1 MAFDLKKA
9 ALNVGEDS
17 VKQVVSKIL
26 MPFAQ
31 DYIAN
36 SPNKIDD
43 ILLPFL
49 GDLEKKLLEFAD
61 KIDGEE
67 G

>member
-9 ALNVGEDS
+9 GLNVAEDT
-17 VKQVVSKIL
+17 VKNVISNVVF
-26 MPFAQ
+26 PFAQ

-36 SPNKIDD
+36 SPSKIDD

-49 GDLEKKLLEFAD
+49 GQLEQAVLNFAD